1 MPPDLG
7 ERAVG
12 LGSQGLH
19 IEHTFPAFNREFD
32 LPATAI
38 ERHDGGGRE
47 ECWSERS
54 KHQHPACQIQGLG
67 FGRAGFMA
75 LSALLSSPSRLLCTE
90 AIGMHPSVHFVLAV
104 QRL

>member
-1 MPPDLG
+1 MQPDLG

-12 LGSQGLH
+12 LGSQRVH

-47 ECWSERS
+47 ERWSERR
-54 KHQHPACQIQGLG
+54 KNQHPAGQIQGFG
-67 FGRAGFMA
+67 FGRARFMA
-75 LSALLSSPSRLLCTE
+75 LSALLPSPPRLLCTE
-90 AIGMHPSVHFVLAV
+90 AIGMYPAMNFVLA
-104 QRL
+104 